1 MNSGNIKTIPG
12 TSWETVDI
20 TSADFANPENETFPL
35 AFMQDT
41 TGAVSFRSVASGKT
55 ITRTFV
61 GGVIHYVG
69 SFDRIFAA
77 ATTAT
82 SISVIR

>member
-12 TSWETVDI
+12 TAWKTVDVS
-20 TSADFANPENETFPL
+20 SADFENPENETFPL

-41 TGAVSFRSVASGKT
+41 TGAVSFRSFASGNT

-69 SFDRIFAA
+69 SFDRIFASG
-77 ATTAT
+77 TTAT
-82 SISVIR
+82 SISIIR